1 MFDNSWIML
10 SVYCSSFSCDNDIVR
25 ESSTMEDLEA
35 KSAEQ
40 VVVITQP
47 DSQVLQTNE
56 HS

>member
-1 MFDNSWIML
+1 
-10 SVYCSSFSCDNDIVR
+10 
-25 ESSTMEDLEA
+25 MEDLEA

-40 VVVITQP
+40 VVIITQP